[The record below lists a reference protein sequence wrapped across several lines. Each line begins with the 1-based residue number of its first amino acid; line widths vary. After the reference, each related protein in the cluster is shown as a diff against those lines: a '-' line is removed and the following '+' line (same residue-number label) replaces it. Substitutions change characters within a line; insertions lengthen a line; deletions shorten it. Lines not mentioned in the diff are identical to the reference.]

1 MFQARSLKPYA
12 WLFLAV
18 AAASLPFLNQAF
30 HIDDRIYLEV
40 ASNILNKPLF
50 PYDYA
55 SIFEGLISPDAASH
69 SHLPLISYYLALI
82 KRLSGSEKEWVCHL
96 ALLVFPLMAVAGFYG
111 LAQRY
116 VRFPA
121 AAAFLLFMAPGFYVL
136 SHTLM
141 TEVPLLAFWIL
152 AISHFLRIH
161 EGAGSRADWWICG
174 LSLLAAGF
182 ISLLTVVLI
191 SVMAGYL
198 VLRGTTRRSVIV
210 FLLLLPPLLWFVW
223 YLSSYFHYD
232 RLVLVNTLLHMSK
245 RGGFSWEI
253 VGQNGLSFL
262 LHLGG
267 VMIFPLALWAGCA
280 GKVSL
285 RIFGLLFLLSFV
297 PFYLWFSGWS
307 EAQIFLFALFFSSGL
322 LLLWE
327 VARNLGSLRPRS
339 GNAVCPG
346 GASDGIQ
353 DQAIL
358 LLWFLGVLA
367 ASLFL
372 YYSGSVRYSVLASPA
387 VILIW
392 MMALER
398 RIPEIY
404 LLKNLIWLIAF
415 LTAGYSIAISAAD
428 YQFAEAY
435 RKSAKEIRQDYVTQ
449 GENIAQDEMEG
460 VSGKSLRKLW
470 FAGEWGFR
478 YYLERVGAQ
487 VLHRTATGPQPG
499 DIIVKPYLATP
510 WITLYDSPEYTRLL
524 EQRHIPMRF
533 PLRILDF
540 TSHAGFYST
549 GWGILPFS
557 VTSDKPWEWFNIF
570 EVRKSYQGAIP
581 KEERHW

>member
-1 MFQARSLKPYA
+1 MSQARRLKPYA
-12 WLFLAV
+12 WLFLSV
-18 AAASLPFLNQAF
+18 TAAYLPFLNQAF

-40 ASNILNKPLF
+40 ASNILSKPLF

-55 SIFEGLISPDAASH
+55 PVFEGLISPDAASH
-69 SHLPLISYYLALI
+69 SHLPLISYYLALV
-82 KRLSGSEKEWVCHL
+82 KLLSGSEKEWVYHL
-96 ALLVFPLMAVAGFYG
+96 ALLVFPLMAATGFYG

-121 AAAFLLFMAPGFYVL
+121 AAAFLLFMAPGFYLL
-136 SHTLM
+136 SHILM

-152 AISHFLRIH
+152 ALSRFLKIH
-161 EGAGSRADWWICG
+161 EGAGRRADWWICG
-174 LSLLAAGF
+174 FSLLAAGF

-198 VLRGTTRRSVIV
+198 VLRGTGRHSGIV
-210 FLLLLPPLLWFVW
+210 FLLLLSPLLWFVW
-223 YLSSYFHYD
+223 YLSSYLHYD

-253 VGQNGLSFL
+253 LGQNGLSFL

-267 VMIFPLALWAGCA
+267 VMIFPLAVWVGCA
-280 GKVSL
+280 GKASL
-285 RIFGLLFLLSFV
+285 RILGLLFLLSFV
-297 PFYLWFSGWS
+297 PFYLWFSDWS
-307 EAQIFLFALFFSSGL
+307 EVQVFLFALFFSSGL

-327 VARNLGSLRPRS
+327 VARNLGSLRRRS
-339 GNAVCPG
+339 GGAIYSG
-346 GASDGIQ
+346 DASDGAQ
-353 DQAIL
+353 DPAPL

-398 RIPEIY
+398 RIPETY
-404 LLKNLIWLIAF
+404 LLKNVIWLIAI

-428 YQFAEAY
+428 YQFAGVY
-435 RKSAKEIRQDYVTQ
+435 RRSAQEIRRDYITPH
-449 GENIAQDEMEG
+449 EIEG
-460 VSGKSLRKLW
+460 VSGTPPRKLW

-478 YYLERVGAQ
+478 YYLEKAGAE
-487 VLHRTATGPQPG
+487 VLPRTATGPRAG

-524 EQRHIPMRF
+524 EQRQVSIKF

-540 TSHAGFYST
+540 GSHAGFYST

-557 VTSDKPWEWFNIF
+557 ISGGKPWEWFNIF
-570 EVRKSYQGAIP
+570 EVKKNYEGAIP
-581 KEERHW
+581 REERHW